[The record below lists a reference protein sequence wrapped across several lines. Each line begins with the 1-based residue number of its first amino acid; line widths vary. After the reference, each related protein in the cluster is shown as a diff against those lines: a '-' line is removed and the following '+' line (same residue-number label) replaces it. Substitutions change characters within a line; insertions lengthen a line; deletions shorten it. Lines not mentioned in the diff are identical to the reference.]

1 MIVAGQS
8 SSMTKHRHM
17 VMKVSSFSVTATFQ
31 KTAPVYTTDRNK
43 GNPTDLLAEVAF
55 GQYATD
61 NYMAKIAE
69 IHKLFTVV
77 ITVTKYSSRCFQN
90 VNSKKPFLKRVSKA
104 DSQIT
109 HFDVVVSNHPIPNL
123 HLLPRFPQCKSIVP
137 QRQQSTLQS
146 STISLRLQSEF
157 TAYAPGI
164 LAQIGKSKLFGAFD
178 TTVKVRAFL
187 LAAGCNNQASKFAG

>member
-1 MIVAGQS
+1 
-8 SSMTKHRHM
+8 MTRHRHM

-31 KTAPVYTTDRNK
+31 KTTPVYTTDRNK

-61 NYMAKIAE
+61 DYMAKIAE

-77 ITVTKYSSRCFQN
+77 ITVTKYSSRCFQI

-104 DSQIT
+104 GSQIIRT
-109 HFDVVVSNHPIPNL
+109 HLDVVVSNHPIPNL
-123 HLLPRFPQCKSIVP
+123 RLLPRFPQWKSIVP

-157 TAYAPGI
+157 TAYAPGS

-178 TTVKVRAFL
+178 TTVEVRAFL